1 MLEKRE
7 NQSRQ
12 YKAYDRSFKLY
23 DSEVKWMIE
32 QSQYIN
38 SEDDTSY
45 PSPLAGYLEE
55 ARYSKAFITIGDIID
70 IIEEKDI
77 DGIELEIIDALIKEI
92 F

>member
-1 MLEKRE
+1 MLDKRE
-7 NQSRQ
+7 NKARQ

-38 SEDDTSY
+38 SEDGTSY
-45 PSPLAGYLEE
+45 PSPLAEYLYE

-70 IIEEKDI
+70 IIEENDI
-77 DGIELEIIDALIKEI
+77 DGIELEIIDALIEEI